1 MVPKE
6 DVPSPSGKRVAG
18 WLYLLPKI
26 MSFLVG
32 GGREKERE
40 AGSSNIRVIISG
52 EVIEIWSLRV

>member
-32 GGREKERE
+32 GGRERE

>member
-32 GGREKERE
+32 GGRKRER
-40 AGSSNIRVIISG
+40 RVVQIS
-52 EVIEIWSLRV
+52 E